1 MSKKNSHNNNQ
12 PPNEIDEQKVLQY
25 IDNNNTLPQ
34 EEYAIE
40 QQMEEDAFLK
50 DAIEGLQAMNNKQNI
65 EEYVIALNHQLKKQI
80 NQKKKRKEKRKLQK
94 QYWIIITTV
103 TILILVLLGYFIIRQ
118 LMIK

>member
-1 MSKKNSHNNNQ
+1 MSKKNIHNNNQ

-25 IDNNNTLPQ
+25 INNNHNLPQ

-65 EEYVIALNHQLKKQI
+65 EEYVIELNHQLKKQI

-94 QYWIIITTV
+94 QDWIIITTV
-103 TILILVLLGYFIIRQ
+103 TILILVLLGYFVIRQ